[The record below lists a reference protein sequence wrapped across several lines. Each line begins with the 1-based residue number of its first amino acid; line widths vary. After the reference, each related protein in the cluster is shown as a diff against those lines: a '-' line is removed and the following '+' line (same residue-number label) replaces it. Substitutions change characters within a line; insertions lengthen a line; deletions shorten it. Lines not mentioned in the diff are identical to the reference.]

1 MIGCD
6 RPAHFCTI
14 GPVGALSRA
23 FEERAPLLRTSK
35 NAPCR
40 TEPVFDILDFGLK
53 SDASAA
59 AGQLKAQLAGKKQHR
74 RLHTVQTGSCGQ
86 TRDTWHGCRDLCS
99 SAARARTCH
108 GDLVVL
114 HWFQLATVGRG
125 LSRGARTAAVE
136 GNTPD
141 LL

>member
-1 MIGCD
+1 MIDCD
-6 RPAHFCTI
+6 RPAHFCTF

-59 AGQLKAQLAGKKQHR
+59 VGQLKAQFCGEKEAPKASHCTNRVLWADEGHLAR
-74 RLHTVQTGSCGQ
+74 VPETFVPVQPVPGLVMVTWWYCTGS
-86 TRDTWHGCRDLCS
+86 S
-99 SAARARTCH
+99 
-108 GDLVVL
+108 
-114 HWFQLATVGRG
+114 
-125 LSRGARTAAVE
+125 
-136 GNTPD
+136 
-141 LL
+141 